1 VEARHGMN
9 ANSHHYSVYGV
20 AITSDWPLAFP
31 PRLDG
36 PASLAEV
43 DFVEGTDDDFA
54 GVDAFRDPAE
64 PWFSSHVLPDR
75 STYIRWS
82 GLYEFRIPADGSR
95 VACRSLNGDD
105 PLVLQNFLFGQA
117 LSFALVHQGLEPLH
131 AAALRVDD
139 LAIALLGDCTFGK
152 STMLASFLQAGHR
165 VLTDDLLMVMIDE
178 GRPMACPGSGRIKL
192 HPDSARAFM
201 DDVDRGERLNALT
214 LKRSF
219 PVDDVQR
226 TGLPLKH
233 VFVLPTPE
241 ERTRTTSISIGP
253 LSRASLFHE
262 LLKNSF
268 NVDILTRQRLERQF
282 VYAARLAGDVA
293 GFRLQYPDGLH
304 HLPLVRQ
311 HIVDHVRRIEIAT
324 RRHDQ

>member
-1 VEARHGMN
+1 MKGQ
-9 ANSHHYSVYGV
+9 SHRYSVYGV

-31 PRLDG
+31 PRLEG
-36 PASLAEV
+36 AATLAEV
-43 DFVEGTDDDFA
+43 DFVEGTDDDFS
-54 GVDAFRDPAE
+54 GLDVFGDPAE
-64 PWFSSHVLPDR
+64 PWFVSRVLPDQ
-75 STYIRWS
+75 SSYVRWS

-95 VACRSLNGDD
+95 IACRSLNGDD

-139 LAIALLGDCTFGK
+139 AAIALLGDCTFGK
-152 STMLASFLQAGHR
+152 STMLAAFLQAGHR
-165 VLTDDLLMVMIDE
+165 VLTDDLLMVVTED
-178 GRPMACPGSGRIKL
+178 GRPIACPGSGRIKL

-201 DDVDRGERLNALT
+201 GEVARGEQVNALT

-219 PVDDVQR
+219 PVDGTDAQR

-233 VFVLPTPE
+233 LFVLPTPE
-241 ERTRTTSISIGP
+241 ERTRTASIGIHP

-268 NVDILTRQRLERQF
+268 NVDILTRERLQRQF
-282 VYAARLAGDVA
+282 VYAAWLAGEVN
-293 GFRLQYPDGLH
+293 GFQLRYPDGLH

-311 HIVDHVRRIEIAT
+311 CIVDHVRQFETA
-324 RRHDQ
+324 RRQHE